1 MTKHFALSAEK
12 RERAGK
18 GVARKLRAKNQIP
31 GVIYGDHK
39 EAVNIQLPVKEAT
52 IEYHKGHMFTNLC
65 DLEVNGKKE
74 LVLVRDVQLHPVTDR
89 LEHVDFLR
97 VSPKTMI
104 HVEVPVHFLNQDTC
118 PGLKAG
124 GTLNIVQHEV
134 EVICQATNI
143 PEFIEADLATA
154 EIGDAIK
161 IHDVKLPAGAKS
173 ASEKDF
179 TIATIAVPRKLVE
192 EEPVAAAA
200 DAAAPAEGAAA
211 PAADAAKAEEKK

>member
-18 GVARKLRAKNQIP
+18 GVARKLRVKAQIP

-39 EAVNIQLPVKEAT
+39 EAVMIQLPVKEVT
-52 IEYHKGHMFTNLC
+52 MEYHKGHMFTNLC
-65 DLEVNGKKE
+65 DLEVSGKKE
-74 LVLVRDVQLHPVTDR
+74 LVLVRDIQLHPVTDR
-89 LEHVDFLR
+89 VEHIDFLR

-124 GTLNIVQHEV
+124 GTLNVVQHEV
-134 EVICQATNI
+134 ELVCQATNI
-143 PEFIEADLATA
+143 PEAIEIDLANA
-154 EIGDAIK
+154 QIGDALK
-161 IHDVKLPAGAKS
+161 IHDVKLPSGTKS

-192 EEPVAAAA
+192 EEPAAE
-200 DAAAPAEGAAA
+200 AAAPAEGAAA